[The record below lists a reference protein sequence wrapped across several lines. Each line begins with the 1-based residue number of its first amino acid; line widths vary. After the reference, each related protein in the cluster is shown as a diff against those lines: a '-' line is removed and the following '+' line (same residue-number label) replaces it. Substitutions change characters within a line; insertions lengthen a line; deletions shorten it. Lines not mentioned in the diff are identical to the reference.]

1 MSLCRVLKKG
11 PLLRAGERSLRVL
24 PHPAP
29 DQETGNDGNH
39 RHGPHHHR
47 AGGQIQQSRQGD
59 ARNERQPAH
68 QIARYQPRGALQ
80 PPGGQR
86 RQDQAGEN
94 QVNPDDLHGSG
105 YCKRKSNVEARPADF
120 LPTGKPDSQQHAGQ
134 ECQGDQPRLWIDVV
148 AHVVMG
154 RDKREYRFV
163 QDTRYGRKVL
173 SESSDITVTVTAITN
188 YVANRLVE
196 RSRALTEDSAAQA
209 VELRHDTRAALRRR
223 NWRMVRAFLFGLIM
237 GCVALFA
244 ALWIVA
250 SQVPK

>member
-1 MSLCRVLKKG
+1 MWGR
-11 PLLRAGERSLRVL
+11 
-24 PHPAP
+24 
-29 DQETGNDGNH
+29 
-39 RHGPHHHR
+39 
-47 AGGQIQQSRQGD
+47 
-59 ARNERQPAH
+59 
-68 QIARYQPRGALQ
+68 
-80 PPGGQR
+80 
-86 RQDQAGEN
+86 
-94 QVNPDDLHGSG
+94 
-105 YCKRKSNVEARPADF
+105 KRKIVEETDAAAT
-120 LPTGKPDSQQHAGQ
+120 LPTALKQAVRQARIESAERTSVVVEMRDAELARLELLNEALDPLFSDIPLGVDLFDRGIS
-134 ECQGDQPRLWIDVV
+134 QGDQPRLWIDVV

-173 SESSDITVTVTAITN
+173 SESPDITVTVTAITN

-250 SQVPK
+250 SQVSK